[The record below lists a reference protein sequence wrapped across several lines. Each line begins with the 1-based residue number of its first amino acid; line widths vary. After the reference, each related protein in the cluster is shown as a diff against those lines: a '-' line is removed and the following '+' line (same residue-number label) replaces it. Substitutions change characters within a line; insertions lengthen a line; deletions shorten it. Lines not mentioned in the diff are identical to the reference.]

1 MSSVVDEFSILF
13 FCVPVHPDPKP
24 LPNTGLHVSAVAAS
38 PSNPSAVS
46 ANSVAG
52 ASAGGSSDNDGL
64 DEDDEDMGND
74 HVSFAYFEKENDKD
88 LNLQKSR
95 PLVIRP
101 MSKFKIENC

>member
-1 MSSVVDEFSILF
+1 M
-13 FCVPVHPDPKP
+13 CVPVHPDPKP

-74 HVSFAYFEKENDKD
+74 HVSFAYFEKNDKD
-88 LNLQKSR
+88 LTYKS
-95 PLVIRP
+95 LDHW
-101 MSKFKIENC
+101 